1 MNAAANDGRTDD
13 LMNGYMFFCGQSVTF
28 TANAAETRIIGRYWK
43 R

>member
-13 LMNGYMFFCGQSVTF
+13 LMNGYMFFCGQYVTF